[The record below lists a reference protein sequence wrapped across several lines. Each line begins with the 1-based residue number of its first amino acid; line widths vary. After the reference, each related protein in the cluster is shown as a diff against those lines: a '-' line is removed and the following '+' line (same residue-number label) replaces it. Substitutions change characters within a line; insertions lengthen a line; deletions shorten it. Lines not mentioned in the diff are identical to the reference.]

1 MIAVVL
7 FVQSEKDFE
16 LRRMRT
22 EEKRRE
28 ERRRS
33 RLGWVSFSEK
43 ELRSI

>member
-16 LRRMRT
+16 LRRMCT
-22 EEKRRE
+22 EEKSRE
-28 ERRRS
+28 ERRS
-33 RLGWVSFSEK
+33 RLGWVSFFEK